1 MSSRFAAF
9 TQRELE
15 ILCLGLD
22 VLDSNIHF
30 LPQHRAK
37 MYAMTNAL
45 RDELSPCQRATENS
59 SDGSHFGDVYV
70 DEQPAKPEPYKLG
83 GVPLFEI
90 AADIARTQARM
101 ITQEDRAD
109 GRVISPRPV
118 RSNIHD

>member
-45 RDELSPCQRATENS
+45 RDELSTCQRATEAS
-59 SDGSHFGDVYV
+59 RDGSHFGDVYV
-70 DEQPAKPEPYKLG
+70 DEQQPAPARNPEPYKLG

-90 AADIARTQARM
+90 MTDITRAHARA
-101 ITQEDRAD
+101 INPN
-109 GRVISPRPV
+109 ISA
-118 RSNIHD
+118 